1 MGVKDLAL
9 AFRNVFRHRV
19 RSAIALSA
27 IVFGVAALLQSGGFI
42 EWIFLNLRETT
53 IKSRLGHIQVTR
65 PNYFTDGTADPFA
78 FLLSGQANEFDRIKA
93 TAGVQVVTPRLSFGG
108 LLSHRDVTVSFLG
121 EGVDPEKENA
131 VSGLL
136 SITAGTNLS
145 AGDPKGV
152 ILGEGLAATV
162 GARPGDQVVLLA
174 STASGGMNAVELRVL
189 GLFATYTK
197 AFDDVALRLPIAA
210 AEELLRVDGAH
221 TWVVLLDKT
230 ENTPEML
237 RQFRARFPE
246 ASSRLAFR
254 PWSEMADFY
263 NKTVKLFSRQMGVVD
278 LIIALIIVLS
288 ISNTLTKSVL
298 ERTGEIGT
306 LMATGIPE
314 PAHPEALPLR
324 RPLPGPRR
332 RRSGRPDRP
341 GRGAPDL
348 DRRHPDA
355 AASRIQPQ
363 LPGRDPRHGPAG
375 RARLLDR
382 RRNRPAREPAPGVAG
397 LAPEDRRRPAPQ
409 PIAMLKLAFRNIFR
423 QKMRTALTLAAIAF
437 GVAGLILSGGFV
449 EDIFVQL
456 REATIH
462 ARLGHVQVYRAGFT
476 TFGRG
481 APYQYMISDATEQ
494 MERLRKVDH
503 VEDVL
508 PRLQFAGLLSNG
520 KANYS
525 VIGDGVDPDKEAR
538 LGSYVPAWMKK
549 GVRQAQQRA
558 FTLVAG
564 RQLARRTRT
573 ESCSA
578 RASLPR

>member
-1 MGVKDLAL
+1 MPLKDLAL
-9 AFRNVFRHRV
+9 AFRNLFRHRV

-78 FLLSGQANEFDRIKA
+78 FLLSGQAGELERIRA

-108 LLSHRDVTVSFLG
+108 LLSHGDVTVSFLG
-121 EGVDPEKENA
+121 EGVDPEKETA

-136 SITAGTNLS
+136 SITAGKNLS
-145 AGDPKGV
+145 ASDPQGV

-174 STASGGMNAVELRVL
+174 ATASGGMNAVEVRVL

-197 AFDDVALRLPIAA
+197 AFDDVALRLPIAT
-210 AEELLRVDGAH
+210 AEGLLRVDGAH

-230 ENTPEML
+230 ERTPEVL

-306 LMATGIPE
+306 LMATGSQSRRILRLFLFEGLFLGLVGGILGVLIGLGVAHLISSVGIPMPPPPGSNRSYRAE
-314 PAHPEALPLR
+314 ILVTIPLAARAFSIALGTALLASLHPAWR
-324 RPLPGPRR
+324 
-332 RRSGRPDRP
+332 
-341 GRGAPDL
+341 
-348 DRRHPDA
+348 
-355 AASRIQPQ
+355 ASRLKIVDA
-363 LPGRDPRHGPAG
+363 LRH
-375 RARLLDR
+375 
-382 RRNRPAREPAPGVAG
+382 NR
-397 LAPEDRRRPAPQ
+397 
-409 PIAMLKLAFRNIFR
+409 
-423 QKMRTALTLAAIAF
+423 
-437 GVAGLILSGGFV
+437 
-449 EDIFVQL
+449 
-456 REATIH
+456 
-462 ARLGHVQVYRAGFT
+462 
-476 TFGRG
+476 
-481 APYQYMISDATEQ
+481 
-494 MERLRKVDH
+494 
-503 VEDVL
+503 
-508 PRLQFAGLLSNG
+508 
-520 KANYS
+520 
-525 VIGDGVDPDKEAR
+525 
-538 LGSYVPAWMKK
+538 
-549 GVRQAQQRA
+549 
-558 FTLVAG
+558 
-564 RQLARRTRT
+564 
-573 ESCSA
+573 
-578 RASLPR
+578 